1 MFEFSFKF
9 VMLNDSI
16 SMKLIANKLFRLLP
30 FGTFSQESHLNPT
43 DEVENS
49 SLIGEKKCEHDYR
62 LNEQVGMVCRLCGF
76 VETEIK
82 DILPPF
88 VSWF

>member
-1 MFEFSFKF
+1 M
-9 VMLNDSI
+9 
-16 SMKLIANKLFRLLP
+16 
-30 FGTFSQESHLNPT
+30 FSQDPHIKPA
-43 DEVENS
+43 DGVENS
-49 SLIGEKKCEHDYR
+49 TRIEEKKCEHDYR

>member
-1 MFEFSFKF
+1 
-9 VMLNDSI
+9 MLLLSI
-16 SMKLIANKLFRLLP
+16 SSPWNI
-30 FGTFSQESHLNPT
+30 SQESHVKPT
-43 DEVENS
+43 DENS
-49 SLIGEKKCEHDYR
+49 SWIGANNCEHDYQ
-62 LNEQVGMVCRLCGF
+62 LDEEVGMVCRLCGS